1 MNRKPQSYQKFK
13 ILKDTFYSSVGFFN
27 NSVIYNCRSLVGKLI
42 LDSEI
47 IIMQKKNIISLFWVG
62 FGVNIFFFII
72 TTDDKTIE
80 NFFYGLLICLV
91 YSFFLGIGNA
101 MTNELLNKKFSWT
114 EQTRAR
120 TIFGIIALVFI
131 NVIISYLCG
140 YLNFVVIQQKATT
153 AAFFSEKYNMV
164 NWFTINISL
173 MISAFLHAKGFMEEL
188 KKNTKKE
195 VVEQKLIAK
204 SANAQFESLKNQL
217 DPHFLFNSLNVLT
230 ALIDE
235 NPEQAQKFTTS
246 MSKIYRYVLEQK
258 DKEIVKVEDEIEFAK
273 IYCNLLK
280 TRFEDSVS
288 FNFDINPDDL
298 QKLVVPLSLQLL
310 LENCIKHNFATSS
323 KPLNVRIFTEGK
335 FLCIENN
342 LQVREQLKESAGIGL
357 SNIVQRYA
365 LLTRDH
371 VFIEK
376 SEQTFKVKIPILTEK
391 IAKKMD
397 TYTAPDTENIAYH
410 RAAKRVKELKS
421 FYGNLISYC
430 IVIPFL
436 TIFNLLTSPGQL
448 WFYWPMLGWGIGL
461 TAHAMNV
468 FAIGK
473 NWEEKKIQEILN
485 KENQK

>member
-1 MNRKPQSYQKFK
+1 MNKKP
-13 ILKDTFYSSVGFFN
+13 IITLTWITLGSS
-27 NSVIYNCRSLVGKLI
+27 
-42 LDSEI
+42 
-47 IIMQKKNIISLFWVG
+47 
-62 FGVNIFFFII
+62 IFFF
-72 TTDDKTIE
+72 TFFSDEKTLESFGYNLVISAMYA
-80 NFFYGLLICLV
+80 FGLGL
-91 YSFFLGIGNA
+91 SNGFLNDF
-101 MTNELLNKKFSWT
+101 LNKKLSWT
-114 EQTRAR
+114 EQTRLR
-120 TIFGIIALVFI
+120 TILGIVLTVIVNFI
-131 NVIISYLCG
+131 VVYGCNYINFVII
-140 YLNFVVIQQKATT
+140 QKVATPDE
-153 AAFFSEKYNMV
+153 FFSGKYNFTNWFMV
-164 NWFTINISL
+164 NFAL

-188 KKNTKKE
+188 KNNTKKE

-258 DKEIVKVEDEIEFAK
+258 DKEMVKVEDEVEFAK

-280 TRFEDSVS
+280 TRFEDSV
-288 FNFDINPDDL
+288 NFIFDVNVDDL

-323 KPLNVRIFTEGK
+323 KPLNIRIFTEGK

-357 SNIVQRYA
+357 ANIVQRYA
-365 LLTRDH
+365 LLTKDN

-376 SEQTFKVKIPILTEK
+376 TEHNFKVKIPILTEIK
-391 IAKKMD
+391 SQTMT
-397 TYTAPDTENIAYH
+397 TYTSETTENIAYE
-410 RAAKRVKELKS
+410 RAVKRVKELKG

-436 TIFNLLTSPGQL
+436 VIINLLTSPGQL

-461 TAHAMNV
+461 LAHGMNV
-468 FAIGK
+468 FAIGR
-473 NWEEKKIQEILN
+473 NWEEKKIREIMN
-485 KENQK
+485 NQK

>member
-1 MNRKPQSYQKFK
+1 MNKKP
-13 ILKDTFYSSVGFFN
+13 IITLTWITLGSS
-27 NSVIYNCRSLVGKLI
+27 
-42 LDSEI
+42 
-47 IIMQKKNIISLFWVG
+47 
-62 FGVNIFFFII
+62 IFFF
-72 TTDDKTIE
+72 TFFSDEKTLESFGYNLVISAMYA
-80 NFFYGLLICLV
+80 FGLGL
-91 YSFFLGIGNA
+91 SNGFLNDF
-101 MTNELLNKKFSWT
+101 LNKKLSWT
-114 EQTRAR
+114 EQTRLR
-120 TIFGIIALVFI
+120 TILGIVLTVIVNFIVVYGCNFI
-131 NVIISYLCG
+131 NFVII
-140 YLNFVVIQQKATT
+140 QKVSTPDE
-153 AAFFSEKYNMV
+153 FFSGKYNFTNWFMV
-164 NWFTINISL
+164 NFAL

-258 DKEIVKVEDEIEFAK
+258 DKEMVKVEDEIEFAK

-280 TRFEDSVS
+280 TRFEDSVY
-288 FNFDINPDDL
+288 FIFDVNVDDL
-298 QKLVVPLSLQLL
+298 QKFVVPLSLQLL

-323 KPLNVRIFTEGK
+323 KPLNIRIFTEGK

-357 SNIVQRYA
+357 ANIVQRYA
-365 LLTRDH
+365 LLTNDN

-376 SEQTFKVKIPILTEK
+376 TEQTFKVKIPILIEK
-391 IAKKMD
+391 KSQ
-397 TYTAPDTENIAYH
+397 TVTNYTSETTENIAYEK
-410 RAAKRVKELKS
+410 AVKRVKELKG

-436 TIFNLLTSPGQL
+436 VILNLMTSPRQL

-461 TAHAMNV
+461 LAHGMNV
-468 FAIGK
+468 FAIGR
-473 NWEEKKIQEILN
+473 NWEEKKIQEIMN
-485 KENQK
+485 KDNFKN